1 MTAVYADDGAGDF
14 TRSQRQRRDGA
25 LLRLTR
31 IECIVG
37 ARWQQCAARVDP
49 HTHTHT
55 RTHTHTHELTPEID
69 NV

>member
-49 HTHTHT
+49 HTHT
-55 RTHTHTHELTPEID
+55 
-69 NV
+69 

>member
-14 TRSQRQRRDGA
+14 PRSQRQRRDGA

-49 HTHTHT
+49 HTHT
-55 RTHTHTHELTPEID
+55 RGLTHTHTRAD
-69 NV
+69 A